1 MINAFEISGIGTLP
15 RRKLTIRGSTLP
27 ASRKSPLDHPDL
39 RWPQYPADEI
49 DAVVG
54 VLKSGRVNSL
64 VHGDQTRQF
73 ETEFAS
79 FCRMP
84 YAIAVSN
91 GTTALELAMRALGI
105 GAGDEIIVPARSFFA
120 TAASVVAV
128 GAVPVFVDIDPIS
141 QTIDVGSARAAI
153 CSRTRAI
160 LCVHLAGWPCDMAGL
175 CTLAR
180 SSGLW
185 LIEDCAQAHGA
196 TYAGCPV
203 GSFGAAAAFS
213 FCTDKI
219 ISTGG
224 EGGMLLL
231 KDRDHWK
238 TAWAFK
244 DHGKNPDKVFSPSP
258 GSGFRYVHDSFGT
271 NWRMTEMQAAI
282 GRVQLDKL
290 PVTLAARRQN
300 ATRLMA
306 LLAEDSRIE
315 VPAIPHHIGHAFYRL
330 YAELAAPTNHDAAP
344 VIDRMVRMGMPVGS
358 GSCADMSLEAAFD
371 ALPLRK
377 MGPLDVATAAGRRT
391 IAYPVDPLL
400 NDTDMQRLADCT
412 RIALADLDDRPGQ
425 PDTAN
430 QTGRPGH
437 DRP

>member
-1 MINAFEISGIGTLP
+1 MINASEIGGTDTLP
-15 RRKLTIRGSTLP
+15 RRKLTIRGSTP
-27 ASRKSPLDHPDL
+27 PVGRKSPLDHPEL
-39 RWPQYPADEI
+39 RWPQYAVDEI
-49 DAVVG
+49 DAVVD

-64 VHGDQTRQF
+64 VHGDHTRRF

-84 YAIAVSN
+84 HAIAVSN

-105 GAGDEIIVPARSFFA
+105 GAGDEVIVPARSFFA

-128 GAVPVFVDIDPIS
+128 GAVPVFADIDAVS
-141 QTIDVGSARAAI
+141 QTIDVESVRAAI
-153 CSRTRAI
+153 CRRTRAI
-160 LCVHLAGWPCDMAGL
+160 LCVHLAGWPCDMDGL
-175 CTLAR
+175 CALAR
-180 SSGLW
+180 STGLW

-196 TYAGCPV
+196 TYAGRPV

-244 DHGKNPDKVFSPSP
+244 DHGKNPDKVFSPAP
-258 GSGFRYVHDSFGT
+258 GGGFRYVHDSFGT

-282 GRVQLDKL
+282 GRAQLAKL
-290 PVTLAARRQN
+290 PATLAARRQN

-306 LLAEDSRIE
+306 LLAEDTRIV

-330 YAELAAPTNHDAAP
+330 YVELAKTTNHDAAP

-371 ALPLRK
+371 ALPVRK
-377 MGPLDVATAAGRRT
+377 AGPLDVATAAGRKT

-400 NDTDMQRLADCT
+400 DDTDMQRLADRT
-412 RIALADLDDRPGQ
+412 RIALAELDHRP
-425 PDTAN
+425 N
-430 QTGRPGH
+430 QLERETRS
-437 DRP
+437 